1 MTTAHRAAEEHATPP
16 PADDHLSATSWAAAD
31 EAAAPTYCQTCRKP
45 LVDGLTGVLGRH
57 EWDRRAA
64 EAVADAR
71 ERGLPVALIL
81 MDLDSFKS
89 VNDTYGHPAGDA
101 VLRAVAGVLAGVEGG
116 IVGRYGGHAGDE
128 FLVLLPGAT
137 AVEASAVARRT
148 QTAVRGLAVPA
159 RASRSATVTIDGQ
172 TASMGV
178 AAEDADSA
186 AVRADLLADLLLDA
200 DVGLRAAKRGGGDLV
215 CGVDGARSAPGP
227 SGPPGSPDRPGF
239 LGEGTGAA
247 VPRPRRPRGRG
258 PSRARPGDE
267 VRIPLATFG
276 HAPAGGPDEL
286 VLSSAAAEHLHEVL
300 GEVLGRGSPPPA
312 RLP

>member
-16 PADDHLSATSWAAAD
+16 PTDNHLSVTSWAPAD
-31 EAAAPTYCQTCRKP
+31 EAAVQTYCRTCRKP

-57 EWDRRAA
+57 EWDRRATA
-64 EAVADAR
+64 AVADAR

-81 MDLDSFKS
+81 IDLDSFKS
-89 VNDTYGHPAGDA
+89 VNDTYGHLAGDA
-101 VLRAVAGVLAGVEGG
+101 VLRAVAGVLAGVARG

-137 AVEASAVARRT
+137 GAEASEVARRT
-148 QTAVRGLAVPA
+148 QTAVRALSVPA

-178 AAEDADSA
+178 AAETADAMAS
-186 AVRADLLADLLLDA
+186 RADVLSDLLLDA

-215 CGVDGARSAPGP
+215 CGVDAGADT
-227 SGPPGSPDRPGF
+227 SGVSGSS
-239 LGEGTGAA
+239 GEVTGTA
-247 VPRPRRPRGRG
+247 VPRPRRPRGSG
-258 PSRARPGDE
+258 PVRPPHGGE

-276 HAPAGGPDEL
+276 HASAEGPDEL
-286 VLSSAAAEHLHEVL
+286 VLSSAAAEHLHTVL
-300 GEVLGRGSPPPA
+300 GHMLGRGGLA
-312 RLP
+312 AEEGAVK